1 MPITGGCRCGTIRY
15 DIALDTLPLVYA
27 CHCRDCQT
35 WSGSAFALHAM
46 LPEAIL
52 SLDPGVHRF
61 RLDDVEQMPSEHL
74 GCARCMTRIANRN
87 SAVPGMI
94 ILRAGTLDRS
104 NEVVPAVH
112 IWTSS
117 AQPWVTLPDKA
128 PAFEKTP
135 TPAQFQVALAK

>member
-1 MPITGGCRCGTIRY
+1 MSITGGCRCGTIRY
-15 DIALDTLPLVYA
+15 NIALDALTLVYA

-46 LPEAIL
+46 LPETLL
-52 SLDPGVHRF
+52 SLDPGAHRF
-61 RLDDVEQMPSEHL
+61 HLDDVEQMPSEHL

-104 NEVVPAVH
+104 DEIVPAVH

-117 AQPWVTLPDKA
+117 AQPWVMLPDKA

-135 TPAQFQVALAK
+135 TPAQFQAALAE

>member
-1 MPITGGCRCGTIRY
+1 
-15 DIALDTLPLVYA
+15 
-27 CHCRDCQT
+27 
-35 WSGSAFALHAM
+35 M

-52 SLDPGVHRF
+52 SLDPGAHRF

-117 AQPWVTLPDKA
+117 AQP
-128 PAFEKTP
+128 
-135 TPAQFQVALAK
+135 